1 MVVLSDIIVGSCL
14 VVKTYSYTG
23 LYGDHGAEAKV
34 AVSFRT
40 CTSVFSLDG
49 WVMLALV
56 TGSGKNR
63 SIVKS
68 ETCSKS
74 YSYTPSGLNLLNHYA
89 VLEESKSLP

>member
-1 MVVLSDIIVGSCL
+1 MLSDIIVGSCL
-14 VVKTYSYTG
+14 VVKTYSYKG
-23 LYGDHGAEAKV
+23 LYGDHGVEAKV

-40 CTSVFSLDG
+40 CTSMFSLDG

-56 TGSGKNR
+56 TGSGKKNR
-63 SIVKS
+63 SRVKS